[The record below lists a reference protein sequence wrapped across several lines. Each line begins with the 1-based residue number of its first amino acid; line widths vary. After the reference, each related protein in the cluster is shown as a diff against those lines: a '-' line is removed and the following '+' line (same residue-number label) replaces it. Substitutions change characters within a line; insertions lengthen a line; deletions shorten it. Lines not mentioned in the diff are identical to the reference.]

1 MDEKILLEECPIC
14 RGAGMIMHEGGWSV
28 QVEQTD
34 GTLATYAGLSCAGVT
49 QGQSVTRGAVLGV
62 LGEIPCEAE
71 LGAHLHYALMRDGAH
86 QDPAPLLDRAS
97 RR

>member
-1 MDEKILLEECPIC
+1 M
-14 RGAGMIMHEGGWSV
+14 
-28 QVEQTD
+28 
-34 GTLATYAGLSCAGVT
+34 
-49 QGQSVTRGAVLGV
+49 GV